1 MGKQR
6 RSYSAEFK
14 VEAVRATIAG
24 DPSLTRVARDLGI
37 SASLL
42 QNWKQ
47 RILEENDELA
57 GCRTETLEQENRR
70 LRRENASLRED
81 REILKKAAVDSADD
95 CSIAS
100 SVSAGVRYDKVLRGR
115 PFRRRATALRSP

>member
-6 RSYSAEFK
+6 RSFSIEFK
-14 VEAVRATIAG
+14 SEAVRATIVG
-24 DPSLTRVARDLGI
+24 DRSLTQVARDLGI

-47 RILEENDELA
+47 RMLEENEDLA
-57 GCRTETLEQENRR
+57 GSRTETMEQENRR

-81 REILKKAAVDSADD
+81 REILKKAAAFFAKES
-95 CSIAS
+95 
-100 SVSAGVRYDKVLRGR
+100 R
-115 PFRRRATALRSP
+115 